1 MLLTNRIVI
10 IGKYFYWW
18 LICVRHWA
26 LYKHDR
32 IAIDKQL
39 KFSYKQYYFISLL
52 RKRLSTIRVLNS
64 NRYIKWKLDNQAI
77 KISCAFSKRNESTG
91 VAFRKTDILTFQSD
105 KWKWPSMLHK
115 SYVLHCV
122 TWCHCQHFGSIGL
135 NNRHLLSQLMLMW
148 KRENIKM
155 FQKQNLR
162 IEIELKKQFNLIPF
176 HIYPEL

>member
-91 VAFRKTDILTFQSD
+91 VAFRKTFLLFSQTN
-105 KWKWPSMLHK
+105 
-115 SYVLHCV
+115 
-122 TWCHCQHFGSIGL
+122 GSGL
-135 NNRHLLSQLMLMW
+135 LCFINHMFFIVWHGVIVNTLAQLV
-148 KRENIKM
+148 
-155 FQKQNLR
+155 
-162 IEIELKKQFNLIPF
+162 
-176 HIYPEL
+176 